1 MKKTLALVLA
11 VLLIIG
17 MLSGCTKKEETPTG
31 GETSGQAETTEAGGP
46 ETWKTISDIQKVE
59 GLYENEKAHFENLF
73 VYAFTVDGVIYRA
86 IVNLTQ
92 EQSDALWALDIFDEN
107 YDQQEAEIIGSTP
120 ISQLENLTERI
131 PSQSDLNTAWVGK
144 TGEELLDAGWTVGGW
159 NLLEKQFYLDYEFF
173 EYSVIMEGDL
183 QVNENDDIDAEEA
196 IKPLK
201 VKTIEFFSLRD
212 ATWDLMPQEEE
223 WAEPEEGEGEY
234 LAGGWMNEDMYYS
247 MPSYELDPAAF
258 KPMEKASET
267 LMGVDYEPLA
277 LLGRQI
283 VAGTNYAY
291 LCKATVVAPGA
302 ESYLAVV
309 FVYEAL
315 DGQVEVLNIVPI
327 DVAAGNEEGDIT
339 VMAFDPQGSNMLG
352 SWSVDPVNMQ
362 AKEAGLRLT
371 DEEKDTLTQLEDVFK
386 SCEAAVNS
394 EHVAMYC
401 LANQLVSGTN
411 YCYLVM
417 ESETEFVLDYIY
429 VDLQGNVELTGMRY
443 FDYPLLIYVGQE

>member
-1 MKKTLALVLA
+1 MKKILTLVLA
-11 VLLIIG
+11 VLLITG
-17 MLSGCTKKEETPTG
+17 VLSGCTKKEETPTG

-86 IVNLTQ
+86 VVNLTQ

-107 YDQQEAEIIGSTP
+107 YDQKEAEIVGSIP
-120 ISQLENLTERI
+120 ISQLDNMTERI
-131 PSQSDLNTAWVGK
+131 PSQSDLDAWIGK
-144 TGEELLDAGWTVGGW
+144 TGEDMLKEGGRVSGWLTY
-159 NLLEKQFYLDYEFF
+159 EKQFYVDLGFF
-173 EYSVIMEGDL
+173 EYLVTVDGDL
-183 QVNENDDIDAEEA
+183 QIDENGESEGEELFSPMV
-196 IKPLK
+196 ITK
-201 VKTIEFFSLRD
+201 VEYYTL
-212 ATWDLMPQEEE
+212 ANAAWDLEPQEEE
-223 WAEPEEGEGEY
+223 WVDPEEGEGEY
-234 LAGGWMNEDMYYS
+234 LAGGWMNEDMFYS

-258 KPMEKASET
+258 EPLTKASEM

-302 ESYLAVV
+302 ESYLVVV

-339 VMAFDPQGSNMLG
+339 VMAFDPQNAPALG

-371 DEEKDTLTQLEDVFK
+371 DEEKNTLTQVEDVFK

-401 LANQLVSGTN
+401 LATQLVSGTN

-417 ESETEFVLDYIY
+417 ESETEFVLDYVY

-443 FDYPLLIYVGQE
+443 FDYPLLSYVGQE